1 MDRTADYRRIVRQ
14 VLGEIASY
22 SNGCVPAG
30 VDHVVS
36 FDDEH
41 GQYLLLSIGWR
52 GDQRIH
58 SVPVYV
64 RLKEGQVWIE
74 DDWTD
79 LVIADRLIAA
89 GVASEDLRL
98 GFQPP
103 QSSKP
108 SELAVA

>member
-1 MDRTADYRRIVRQ
+1 MDRTTDYQRIVRQ
-14 VLGEIASY
+14 VLSGIASY
-22 SNGCVPAG
+22 SNGSVPAG

-52 GDQRIH
+52 GNQRVH
-58 SVPVYV
+58 SIPVYV
-64 RLKEGQVWIE
+64 RLKDGQVWIE

-79 LVIADRLIAA
+79 LLIVDRLVVA
-89 GVASEDLRL
+89 GVAPDDIRL

-103 QSSKP
+103 LAPQSSD
-108 SELAVA
+108 LAVA